1 MFRLDKLF
9 AHLALLSLAVF
20 SAQLTYAQSTQGSKF
35 PGIGRNATP
44 AEVIAWDIDVRPDFK
59 GLPSGS
65 GSVAQGQIIWESK
78 CASCHGVFGETNEIF
93 TPIAGGT
100 TTDDVKTGKVSSLAD
115 RKQPQR
121 TT

>member
-20 SAQLTYAQSTQGSKF
+20 SAQLTYAQSAQSTQGSQF

-59 GLPSGS
+59 GLPN
-65 GSVAQGQIIWESK
+65 GSVIRL
-78 CASCHGVFGETNEIF
+78 VN
-93 TPIAGGT
+93 P
-100 TTDDVKTGKVSSLAD
+100 
-115 RKQPQR
+115 
-121 TT
+121 